1 MNVNLQD
8 QRYGLHNLEVTID
21 GKEIDITHIV
31 DLTIDFDMYNPYISA
46 NLILKV
52 PNDTLEKYKFE
63 GNSKVQIL
71 AKDSQGT
78 EFDNTFIAYTSDTI
92 RTAPDEYRIT
102 FLLIDEFSFKASRLF
117 VSKGFEKASITDILD
132 SDKMLKPLYDEFN
145 SKKRN
150 FENSDFKLDTFAI
163 PSSKSALSVQNYIK
177 EYFNVLVYQT
187 RTEYKIQK
195 WETLMSREVLKH
207 GGKEVV
213 FKYPCDVFTYIFA
226 IDDFKAKQTNTLESS
241 SFAPDL
247 QIYSYDPKKRSKQFF
262 SYDIKKTVKDMGS
275 DLDVPK
281 VSEGIKFAYQS
292 MVNPENQIKTQY
304 QRNIYGTSTYEM
316 ICKGNFIINPGDLVM
331 LSYEG
336 NEKTS
341 SKTLSGKYIVTRVTD
356 KIVQGAFSQRIV
368 IARPNVDDV
377 QEEQT
382 TENTGFE
389 PQGTENTLS
398 GSSTG
403 NGNGLFEKSNIS
415 NITNISSASNLLSI
429 NPSSIKNAVKNIA
442 TSELKNLAKNALS
455 NNMPLDSLPIS
466 SSSIANVANNVIQGG
481 INGNFDL
488 KQAFSPVISEVKGG
502 VTGKVL
508 SIANDTIGKAVSS
521 VTSNL
526 KIDNGLV
533 NKLTETL
540 GSKVLNTTTNLS
552 SAFINN
558 LGDVDVSNVLKSTVN
573 SVKNTAKNLAFNE
586 IKSVVK
592 DTATNILT
600 PISDSTI
607 NTTRNTLKMYENIVP
622 EKNDDFRA
630 KISPFVNQVKDITTD
645 IALSKIRDSF
655 F

>member
-247 QIYSYDPKKRSKQFF
+247 QIYSYDPKKRNKKFF

-356 KIVQGAFSQRIV
+356 KIIQGAFSQRIV
-368 IARPNVDDV
+368 IARPNVDDA

-389 PQGTENTLS
+389 PQSVENT
-398 GSSTG
+398 GVSTG
-403 NGNGLFEKSNIS
+403 NGNGLFEKSNINS
-415 NITNISSASNLLSI
+415 ITNIPSTSNLLSI
-429 NPSSIKNAVKNIA
+429 NPSSIKNAVKNIV
-442 TSELKNLAKNALS
+442 TSDLKNLAKKSLS
-455 NNMPLDSLPIS
+455 NIPLDSLPIS

-488 KQAFSPVISEVKGG
+488 KQAFSPVISEVKGA

-508 SIANDTIGKAVSS
+508 SVANDTIGKAVSS

-630 KISPFVNQVKDITTD
+630 KISPFVNQVKDITTN